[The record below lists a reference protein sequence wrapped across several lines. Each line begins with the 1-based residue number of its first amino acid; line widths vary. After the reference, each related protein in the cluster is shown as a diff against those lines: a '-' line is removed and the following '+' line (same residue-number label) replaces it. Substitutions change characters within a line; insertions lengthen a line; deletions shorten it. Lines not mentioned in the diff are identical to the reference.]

1 MSLRAWHLGTLRYC
15 GSGGEASAQELGLSS
30 VREQRIGGLSAKLAS
45 GKLFMVLLESES
57 NLDGNHV
64 LAITHLLTCC
74 ICFLWCWPS
83 YLAAVFRKWLQT
95 FSTSCFYSKAEIW
108 FGCFV
113 SLLKKLLQLEYHHDC
128 KIMGDFDAFSFKENY
143 FIPAIKGALCPLFYF
158 SCLKLTI
165 EIVRRTKNSA
175 GICNCIA
182 ESFQQK
188 K

>member
-1 MSLRAWHLGTLRYC
+1 MEVA
-15 GSGGEASAQELGLSS
+15 AKPAAQELGLSS
-30 VREQRIGGLSAKLAS
+30 VREQRIGGPSAELAS

-95 FSTSCFYSKAEIW
+95 FSTSCFYSKTEIW

-113 SLLKKLLQLEYHHDC
+113 SLLKKLLQLEYHYDC
-128 KIMGDFDAFSFKENY
+128 KIMGDIDVFSFKENY
-143 FIPAIKGALCPLFYF
+143 FIPI
-158 SCLKLTI
+158 SCLQMHTLSSVLPPMS
-165 EIVRRTKNSA
+165 EVDYRNSTP
-175 GICNCIA
+175 NQ
-182 ESFQQK
+182 E
-188 K
+188 